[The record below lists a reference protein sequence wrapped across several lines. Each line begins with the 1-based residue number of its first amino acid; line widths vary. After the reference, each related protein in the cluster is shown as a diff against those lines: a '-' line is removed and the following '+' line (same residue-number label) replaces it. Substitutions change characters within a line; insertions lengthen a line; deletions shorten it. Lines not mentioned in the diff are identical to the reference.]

1 MNMSIK
7 HILSLTALA
16 GALTTSGI
24 AMADQGHWERQR
36 SSQVRRGDLD
46 VIGVA
51 RLNARRGTATFKITP
66 EQRRDGLQLRTDAPG
81 LRVLWIE
88 FEYSD
93 GFVKR
98 TRGVDLG
105 SQYGQLLNIQFG
117 RPPGL
122 RVVRVRYALDNN
134 NDRYN
139 RYGDRS
145 NYRRSARLELI
156 QAHTGSGYTSD
167 EDIREADR
175 DRDRAERRE
184 ERRERRQYD
193 RDADYDYEWVVR
205 YNNR

>member
-1 MNMSIK
+1 MSIK

-16 GALTTSGI
+16 GALATSGV
-24 AMADQGHWERQR
+24 AMAEDRGHWERR
-36 SSQVRRGDLD
+36 KSERVRHADLD

-51 RLNARRGTATFKITP
+51 RLTARRGTATFKITP
-66 EQRRDGLQLRTDAPG
+66 EQRRDGLQLRTDARG

-105 SQYGQLLNIQFG
+105 SQYGQLLNIQYG

-122 RVVRVRYALDNN
+122 RLVRVRYALDHD
-134 NDRYN
+134 NDRY
-139 RYGDRS
+139 GRS
-145 NYRRSARLELI
+145 GYRRPARLELI

-167 EDIREADR
+167 EDIRQADR

-184 ERRERRQYD
+184 ERRERRVYD
-193 RDADYDYEWVVR
+193 READYDYEWVRR
-205 YNNR
+205 Y

>member
-16 GALTTSGI
+16 GALATSGV
-24 AMADQGHWERQR
+24 AMAEDRGHWERRQSER
-36 SSQVRRGDLD
+36 VRHADLD

-51 RLNARRGTATFKITP
+51 RLTARRGTATFKITP
-66 EQRRDGLQLRTDAPG
+66 EQRRDGLQLRTDSPG
-81 LRVLWIE
+81 LKVLWIE

-98 TRGVDLG
+98 TRGVNLG
-105 SQYGQLLNIQFG
+105 SQHGQLLNIQYG

-122 RVVRVRYALDNN
+122 RLVRVRYALDSNT
-134 NDRYN
+134 NDRYD
-139 RYGDRS
+139 RYGRS

-167 EDIREADR
+167 EDIRQADR

-184 ERRERRQYD
+184 ERRERRSYD

-205 YNNR
+205 YRQ